1 MLLGGEIL
9 VTSKYSG
16 TLVAYSFDHGFAE
29 TDLHL
34 SNFCLIVCFVG
45 NILCDVHEI

>member
-16 TLVAYSFDHGFAE
+16 TLAACGFAHGFAE
-29 TDLHL
+29 SDLYL
-34 SNFCLIVCFVG
+34 SNFCLIVCYVG